1 MTRKQQRQRTNSK
14 SRGSNTLRI
23 IAGEWRGRR
32 LSFPDQEGLRPTP
45 DKVRETLF
53 NWLQGAVEA
62 SHCLDLFT
70 GSGALA
76 LEALSRGA
84 ASATLIDSS
93 ALVINQL
100 RDNLELLKAENAQ
113 LQQASALTWLQRP
126 TVTAKPFDLVFM
138 DPPFRKGMVESCSQ
152 LLEQSDRL
160 SNHAYIYIE
169 AERELNPLPLPVNWK
184 ILKQKDSGQV
194 SSYLCQRSTAC

>member
-1 MTRKQQRQRTNSK
+1 MTKKQQRQRTNSK
-14 SRGSNTLRI
+14 SRGTNTLRI
-23 IAGEWRGRR
+23 IAGQWRGRR

-70 GSGALA
+70 GSGALS

-93 ALVINQL
+93 PLVINQL
-100 RDNLELLKAENAQ
+100 RDNLQLLKAENAQ
-113 LQQASALTWLQRP
+113 LRQASAMNWLQQP
-126 TVTAKPFDLVFM
+126 TITAQHFDLVFM
-138 DPPFRKGMVESCSQ
+138 DPPFHKGMVESCSQ
-152 LLEQSDRL
+152 LLEHSGIL
-160 SNHAYIYIE
+160 SNRAFIYIE
-169 AERELNPLPLPVNWK
+169 AERELKPLPLPDNWV
-184 ILKQKDSGQV
+184 IRKQKDSGQV
-194 SSYLCQRSTAC
+194 SSYLCQRSTSD